1 MRKARLY
8 TCEIRRQRQIA
19 PELCAVCH
27 RVDKCRSFRLWYQH
41 HKEEYIE
48 FVLDIIDRFPEKYEM
63 EVEFV
68 AEKKKRKQFVQIVDT
83 ASGKIDRVVE
93 IDELEAMSPEEK
105 IALSRDKS
113 LFIVSHRLETIVRV
127 TMKRSV
133 INEPITFDEAE
144 EEPKK
149 EAAKPSTRGRKKS

>member
-1 MRKARLY
+1 
-8 TCEIRRQRQIA
+8 
-19 PELCAVCH
+19 
-27 RVDKCRSFRLWYQH
+27 
-41 HKEEYIE
+41 
-48 FVLDIIDRFPEKYEM
+48 M